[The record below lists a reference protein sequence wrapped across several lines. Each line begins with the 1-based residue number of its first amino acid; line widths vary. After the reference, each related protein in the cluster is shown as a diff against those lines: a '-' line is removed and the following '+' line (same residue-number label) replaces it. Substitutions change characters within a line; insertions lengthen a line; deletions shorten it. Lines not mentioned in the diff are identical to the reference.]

1 MPIFSWP
8 KNYAN
13 LNHAKTQ
20 QALAIV
26 EYRKMVAQ
34 ALMDIRD
41 TTNNLDA
48 YRQVFAASEREVAQH
63 QQNFAKI
70 SARYKVGY
78 ADLYSDYE
86 AVDILSTTLLEL
98 ESNRQQIMANTLVLL
113 KAIGG

>member
-1 MPIFSWP
+1 
-8 KNYAN
+8 
-13 LNHAKTQ
+13 
-20 QALAIV
+20 
-26 EYRKMVAQ
+26 MVAQ

-86 AVDILSTTLLEL
+86 AVDILSTPCWNWE
-98 ESNRQQIMANTLVLL
+98 
-113 KAIGG
+113 AIGSILWQILLCYLKRLAANCGTPA